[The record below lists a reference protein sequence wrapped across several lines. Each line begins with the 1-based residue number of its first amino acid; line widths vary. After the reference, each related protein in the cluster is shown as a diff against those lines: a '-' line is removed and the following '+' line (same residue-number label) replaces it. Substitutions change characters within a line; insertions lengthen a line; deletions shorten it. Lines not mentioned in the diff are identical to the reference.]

1 MAQITPH
8 GDRGLISTLAYY
20 TIMAMNSTSGRRDH
34 HERLKSG
41 EPIEGSSNRIFGI
54 VFSVV
59 FTVIGLL
66 PMVFG
71 GDPRT
76 WALVVAAGLLVVAI
90 VIPGVL
96 APLNWV
102 WRKVSLVL
110 HRIFTV
116 VAMAALFYGVVTPTG
131 VVARLLGK
139 DLLRLRSDR
148 SAASYWILREP
159 PGPDAKTMQN
169 QF

>member
-1 MAQITPH
+1 MAPISAH
-8 GDRGLISTLAYY
+8 GDRGLISALAHY
-20 TIMAMNSTSGRRDH
+20 TIMAMSSTSGQRDH

-41 EPIEGSSNRIFGI
+41 EPMEGSSNRIFGV

-71 GDPRT
+71 ESPRT
-76 WALVVAAGLLVVAI
+76 WAFVIAAGLLAVAVVS
-90 VIPGVL
+90 PGVL

-116 VAMAALFYGVVTPTG
+116 VAMAVLFYGVVTPTG
-131 VVARLLGK
+131 AVARLLRK

-148 SAASYWILREP
+148 SAESYWILREP
-159 PGPDAKTMQN
+159 PGPDPKTMQN